1 MQIAKKLTLLLAFL
15 VVTACSTNGP
25 MTVDP
30 NASGQLMI
38 NATQTKMILGG
49 STGSGVLNYDGNAHA
64 FSIDG
69 VQLGGVGID
78 TSHFAGNVYNLNK
91 LEDFQGIYV
100 AADAAANADDGSDG
114 TWMRND
120 NGVYV
125 HLKTNTSSLKLN
137 LGDAGIKLALE

>member
-1 MQIAKKLTLLLAFL
+1 M
-15 VVTACSTNGP
+15 
-25 MTVDP
+25 
-30 NASGQLMI
+30 
-38 NATQTKMILGG
+38 
-49 STGSGVLNYDGNAHA
+49 
-64 FSIDG
+64 
-69 VQLGGVGID
+69 QLGGVGID

-91 LEDFQGIYV
+91 LEDFQGTYV